1 MIKYFS
7 KRCKLKVIL
16 LSGLAMFFYQA
27 DAQVKNGDPI
37 PKAIGMNAFVKNL
50 MAKMTLDEKIGQLN
64 LVTGGF
70 AVTGTSVNKDIEEK
84 IVAGKVGGVFG
95 VYGAEKVKDVQD
107 IAVKHSRLHIPL
119 IFGLDVI
126 HGHKTVFPIPLGIS
140 ATWDLE
146 LIEQSAHMAAKE
158 ATAEGLNWVFSPM
171 VDIARDPRWGRIS
184 EGAGEDPWY
193 GSQVAK
199 AMVHGYQGSSLKNAD
214 AVMACVKHFALYGG
228 AEAGREYNTVDMSL
242 IKMYQDYLPPY
253 KAAVDAGAGS
263 FMSSFN
269 TINGVPATGNQWLL
283 TNLLRKQ
290 WGFNGFV
297 VSDYT
302 ALNELTNHGLGDLQ
316 TVSAL
321 ALKAGLDMDMVGE
334 GFLTT
339 LKQSLKEGKVTQLEI
354 DQACRRILEAKYKLG
369 LFENPYKS
377 INPGRE
383 ATDVLT
389 ADNRAFAKKIA
400 EHSFVLLKNKD
411 QLLPLKKSGTI
422 ALVGPLADNHSEML
436 GTWVVAGDPSKS
448 VSVIE
453 GIKNV
458 AGNNIKILYARGSN
472 FTDDSLLGARSWFYG
487 MKQERDLRLPQVLI
501 DEAVETAK
509 KADVVVAVVGESA
522 NMSGESSS
530 RSDISIPKSQE
541 NLLKAL
547 YKTGKPL
554 VIVLFNG
561 RPLTLTWE
569 DEHAGAILDA
579 WAPGT
584 EAGNA
589 IADVLF
595 GNYNPSGKITATFP
609 RSVGQIP
616 IYYNHKNTG
625 RPFDGKGPA
634 KFKSDYLDISNDP
647 LYPFGYGL
655 SYTTFNYSDVKL
667 SKTSLKGNETLKA
680 SVTITNTGNLAGE
693 EVVQL
698 YISDPVASISRSV
711 KELKN
716 FKKINLQP
724 GEKKD
729 VVFEITTADLK
740 FYNNELKY
748 DWEPGQF
755 IVQIG
760 TNSSDTHTA
769 SVNWLK

>member
-1 MIKYFS
+1 MKKYFS
-7 KRCKLKVIL
+7 KKNTVKAVL
-16 LSGLAMFFYQA
+16 LFAALLPLNRVLAQA
-27 DAQVKNGDPI
+27 QGEDAK
-37 PKAIGMNAFVKNL
+37 MNAFVTGL
-50 MAKMTLDEKIGQLN
+50 MGKMTLDEKIGQLN
-64 LVTGGF
+64 LEVMGAPTTGS
-70 AVTGTSVNKDIEEK
+70 VVNDGTDKKIKDGQIGGMFG
-84 IVAGKVGGVFG
+84 IWGADKVR
-95 VYGAEKVKDVQD
+95 AIQD
-107 IAVKHSRLHIPL
+107 LAVKNSRLHIPL

-140 ATWDLE
+140 ATWDMA
-146 LIEQSAHMAAKE
+146 LIEQSARIAAKE

-184 EGAGEDPWY
+184 EGSGEDPWY

-199 AMVHGYQGSSLKNAD
+199 AMIHGYQGTSMKNAD

-228 AEAGREYNTVDMSL
+228 AEAGREYNTVDMSPV
-242 IKMYQDYLPPY
+242 KMYQDYLPPY
-253 KAAVDAGAGS
+253 KAALDAGAGS

-269 TINGVPATGNQWLL
+269 TINGIPATANRWLL
-283 TNLLRKQ
+283 TDLLRKQ
-290 WGFNGFV
+290 WGFKGFV

-302 ALNELTNHGLGDLQ
+302 AVNELTNHGLGDLQ

-321 ALKAGLDMDMVGE
+321 SLHAGLDMDMVGE

-339 LKQSLKEGKVTQLEI
+339 LKKSLAEGKVTQQEI

-369 LFENPYKS
+369 LFANPYKS
-377 INPGRE
+377 IDESRE
-383 ATDVLT
+383 KQDVLT
-389 ADNRAFAKKIA
+389 GDNRAFAKKIA
-400 EHSFVLLKNKD
+400 EHSFVLLKN
-411 QLLPLKKSGTI
+411 QGETLPLKKSGTI

-448 VSVIE
+448 VSVID
-453 GIKNV
+453 GVKSLVGSN
-458 AGNNIKILYARGSN
+458 ATILYAKGAN
-472 FTDDSLLGARSWFYG
+472 FTDDSLLSARAFALNQGQVKDS
-487 MKQERDLRLPQVLI
+487 RSPQAMI
-501 DEAVETAK
+501 DEAVATAA

-530 RSDISIPKSQE
+530 RSDIDIPESQKD
-541 NLLKAL
+541 LLKAL
-547 YKTGKPL
+547 AKTGKPL

-569 DEHAGAILDA
+569 DVHASAILDA

-595 GNYNPSGKITATFP
+595 GNYNPAGKITATFP

-625 RPFDGKGPA
+625 RPFKDGDGA

-655 SYTTFNYSDVKL
+655 SYTSFSYSDVKL
-667 SKTSLKGNETLKA
+667 NKTELKGDETLKA
-680 SVTITNTGNLAGE
+680 TVTVTNTGKVAGE

-716 FKKINLQP
+716 YQKIMLQP
-724 GEKKD
+724 GESREVTFD
-729 VVFEITTADLK
+729 VNTAQLK
-740 FYNNELKY
+740 FYNNELVY
-748 DWEPGQF
+748 NWEPGKF
-755 IVQIG
+755 IIQIG
-760 TNSSDTHTA
+760 TNSANVHA
-769 SVNWLK
+769 AAVNWVK

>member
-1 MIKYFS
+1 MNKYS
-7 KRCKLKVIL
+7 SLKSVLAAMSLVIL
-16 LSGLAMFFYQA
+16 ALPFNQA
-27 DAQVKNGDPI
+27 SAQTKNGDT
-37 PKAIGMNAFVKNL
+37 KMDAFVTGL
-50 MAKMTLDEKIGQLN
+50 MSKMTVDEKIGQLN
-64 LVTGGF
+64 LVVMGNAITG
-70 AVTGTSVNKDIEEK
+70 SVISKGVEEK
-84 IVAGKVGGVFG
+84 MKKGEIGGIFG
-95 VYGAEKVKDVQD
+95 LYGTANVSKMQD
-107 IAVKHSRLHIPL
+107 LAVKESRLHIPL

-126 HGHKTVFPIPLGIS
+126 HGHRTIFPIPLGVS
-140 ATWDLE
+140 ATWDMG
-146 LIEQSAHMAAKE
+146 LIEQSARVAAKE

-184 EGAGEDPWY
+184 EGSGEDPWY

-199 AMVHGYQGSSLKNAD
+199 AMVKGYQGKSMMDAD

-253 KAAVDAGAGS
+253 KAALDAGAGS

-269 TINGVPATGNQWLL
+269 TINGVPATVNKWLL
-283 TNLLRKQ
+283 TDLLRKQ
-290 WGFNGFV
+290 WGFKGFV

-302 ALNELTNHGLGDLQ
+302 SVNEVTNHGLGDLQ

-339 LKQSLKEGKVTQLEI
+339 LKKSLKEGKVTQQEI
-354 DQACRRILEAKYKLG
+354 DLACRRVLEAKYKLG
-369 LFENPYKS
+369 LFNNPNKS
-377 INPGRE
+377 INADKE
-383 ATDVLT
+383 KQDVFTD
-389 ADNRAFAKKIA
+389 DNRKLARQVA
-400 EHSFVLLKNKD
+400 EHSFVLLKNQD
-411 QLLPLKKSGTI
+411 QTLPLKKSGTI

-436 GTWVVAGDPSKS
+436 GTWVIAGDPNKS
-448 VSVIE
+448 VSVAE

-458 AGNNIKILYARGSN
+458 TGDNVKVLYAKGSN
-472 FTDDSLLGARSWFYG
+472 ITDDKLLSARSFALG
-487 MKQERDLRLPQVLI
+487 PQQVMDKRSPQEMI

-530 RSDISIPKSQE
+530 RSDISIPESQKD
-541 NLLKAL
+541 LLKAL
-547 YKTGKPL
+547 AKTGKPL

-569 DEHAGAILDA
+569 DEHASAILDA

-589 IADVLF
+589 IANVLF
-595 GNYNPSGKITATFP
+595 GNYNPAGKITATFP

-616 IYYNHKNTG
+616 LYYNHKNTG
-625 RPFDGKGPA
+625 RPFDGKGGA

-655 SYTTFNYSDVKL
+655 SYTTFSYSDVKL

-680 SVTITNTGNLAGE
+680 TVTVTNTGKLAGE

-716 FKKINLQP
+716 FQKINLQP
-724 GEKKD
+724 GESKE
-729 VVFEITTADLK
+729 VSFNVTTADLK
-740 FYNNELKY
+740 FYNNQLVY

-760 TNSSDTHTA
+760 TNSSDTHVA
-769 SVNWLK
+769 SVQWLK